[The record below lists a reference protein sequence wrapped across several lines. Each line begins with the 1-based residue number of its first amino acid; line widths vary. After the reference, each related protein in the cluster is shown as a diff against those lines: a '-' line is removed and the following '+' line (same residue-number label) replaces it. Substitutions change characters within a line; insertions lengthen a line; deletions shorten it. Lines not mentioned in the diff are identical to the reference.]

1 MIPDWLICGVCRR
14 KKAQCDDANAK
25 VAPEFR
31 HVFRTVD
38 QVRREDRQK
47 RLDSRSHARLRG
59 DR

>member
-14 KKAQCDDANAK
+14 TKAQCDEINAK
-25 VAPEFR
+25 VEPEFR

-38 QVRREDRQK
+38 QVRREARQK
-47 RLDSRSHARLRG
+47 RLDSRSHTRPRG